1 MRMMT
6 RIGTACALGLTIAA
20 GIAAYGA
27 DAQAQ
32 TDVIKERQDGFQAIR
47 KQLGAV
53 KSTVES
59 GGPADAVV
67 APAEAIAAYA
77 ARIPGLFPQG
87 SETGGDTK
95 ALATVWSDRTGFEAH
110 AGDLETKAL
119 ALAEAGRGGDMAAV
133 GAAFG
138 AVGKSCGACHQDY
151 RGK

>member
-1 MRMMT
+1 M
-6 RIGTACALGLTIAA
+6 
-20 GIAAYGA
+20 
-27 DAQAQ
+27 
-32 TDVIKERQDGFQAIR
+32 
-47 KQLGAV
+47 
-53 KSTVES
+53 
-59 GGPADAVV
+59 V

-95 ALATVWSDRTGFEAH
+95 ALATVWSDRAGFEAH
-110 AGDLETKAL
+110 AHDLETKAL